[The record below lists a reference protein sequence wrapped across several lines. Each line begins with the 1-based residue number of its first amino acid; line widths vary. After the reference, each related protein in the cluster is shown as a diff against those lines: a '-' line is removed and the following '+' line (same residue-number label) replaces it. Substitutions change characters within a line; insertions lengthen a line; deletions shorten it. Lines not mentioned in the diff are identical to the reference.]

1 MKAIKAIVQP
11 FMLSKVTSKLLAI
24 ANFPGDDGNRG
35 PGIREGKKAQG
46 VPHRIVEDLVD
57 YVPKTKIE
65 IVASETMVDE
75 IVRVIVENAHTGNK
89 GDGKD
94 LRLRGFR
101 GTQDT
106 DPERRA
112 RVHCRMDR
120 T

>member
-24 ANFPGDDGNRG
+24 ANFPGMTVTEVQGFG
-35 PGIREGKKAQG
+35 REKAQG

-75 IVRVIVENAHTGNK
+75 IVRVIMNTSPVTRVMERSSFTRFPGHSGY
-89 GDGKD
+89 G
-94 LRLRGFR
+94 
-101 GTQDT
+101 
-106 DPERRA
+106 PERRA

>member
-24 ANFPGDDGNRG
+24 ANFPGMTVTEVQGFG
-35 PGIREGKKAQG
+35 REKAQG

-89 GDGKD
+89 GDGKIFVYEVSGA
-94 LRLRGFR
+94 LRI
-101 GTQDT
+101 
-106 DPERRA
+106 
-112 RVHCRMDR
+112 R
-120 T
+120 TGETGESAL